1 MERLKWRNTVV
12 SDRRKELAYGPDSK
26 ALRMPSSGKNIWR
39 DSYQRDPPPLN
50 QGSGRGSK
58 RKAPPKKASD
68 KPRNVRRRTTR
79 KTKNSLAWIE
89 NNWWYVE
96 WASLV
101 LWKYLYNIGLMHSTI
116 SYCLIV
122 CNIPFFCIF
131 ILHRVLWGC
140 AHVWLDREA
149 LFATEVLLS

>member
-79 KTKNSLAWIE
+79 KTKNSLA
-89 NNWWYVE
+89 
-96 WASLV
+96 
-101 LWKYLYNIGLMHSTI
+101 
-116 SYCLIV
+116 
-122 CNIPFFCIF
+122 
-131 ILHRVLWGC
+131 
-140 AHVWLDREA
+140 
-149 LFATEVLLS
+149 